1 MISWAGHRAVGMDGW
16 TDRPLWHIIPCLLTI
31 SFNTVLKFL
40 AVYHSL
46 FLTALFLS
54 TQTLCCS
61 SVSSLVLEQPC
72 LLAIWLWNTGT
83 LGSTSHTVHRH
94 EAKRKRLEKGRWS
107 SSRAGLK
114 KKKNRKRRSWD
125 GGTKPYLQCQGRFK
139 RFFSDRKDGYSWTS
153 FTAKGVE
160 RKRQRKDTA
169 GGYLT
174 GRYRSS
180 QWPPPAHSI
189 PREDVRTSP
198 AAICRGYISSQ
209 GKTAWSTWQN
219 EDCATRCQESPPLFN
234 GFIVLAL
241 TSAKA
246 KRKQM

>member
-94 EAKRKRLEKGRWS
+94 EAKRKRLEKGCWS

-114 KKKNRKRRSWD
+114 KKKQEKKKLGWGNEAIPPMSRSLQEIFQRQKGWIFMNFLYRKGRR
-125 GGTKPYLQCQGRFK
+125 
-139 RFFSDRKDGYSWTS
+139 
-153 FTAKGVE
+153 A
-160 RKRQRKDTA
+160 
-169 GGYLT
+169 
-174 GRYRSS
+174 
-180 QWPPPAHSI
+180 
-189 PREDVRTSP
+189 
-198 AAICRGYISSQ
+198 
-209 GKTAWSTWQN
+209 
-219 EDCATRCQESPPLFN
+219 
-234 GFIVLAL
+234 
-241 TSAKA
+241 
-246 KRKQM
+246 